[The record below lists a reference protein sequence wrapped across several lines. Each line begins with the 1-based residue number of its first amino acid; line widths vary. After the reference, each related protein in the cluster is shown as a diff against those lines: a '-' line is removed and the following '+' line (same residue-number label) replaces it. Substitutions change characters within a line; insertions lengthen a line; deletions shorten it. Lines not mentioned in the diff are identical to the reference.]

1 MLRTSFS
8 IALLTILAVFTT
20 NLTFAS
26 GGGESHEGD
35 AKVDTPEEIGEYIQH
50 HLKDSHDFTL
60 LSYGSNPRKH
70 VGFPLP
76 VILIDEGVHFFMSS
90 KFHHGESVAESNG
103 KYYAL
108 YHGKVYRTNEQ
119 GEMNY
124 DEAHHPTNV
133 KPLDLS
139 ITKSVVGML
148 VAGLL
153 LILGFKSLAN
163 SYKKGPIPTG
173 VGRVLEP
180 LVIYVRDEIARPNIG
195 DKRYK
200 DFTGFLLTVFFYI
213 WLLNLL
219 GMTPLGFNV
228 TGNIAVTVCL
238 ALFTFFIVQFSGNKS
253 YWGHI
258 FWMPGV
264 PVIMKII
271 LMPVEVLGLLT
282 KPFSLLIRLFA
293 NMTAGHF
300 VVMSLIALT
309 ITLKAQFGVV
319 ASTSMSFV
327 LAFFISMIELLVAF
341 LQAYIF
347 TMLSALFIGMAVA
360 DDHH

>member
-1 MLRTSFS
+1 MVRTSFS
-8 IALLTILAVFTT
+8 IALLTFLTLFTANLA
-20 NLTFAS
+20 FAS
-26 GGGESHEGD
+26 EGGDTHEEGG
-35 AKVDTPEEIGEYIQH
+35 KVNTPEEITEYIQH

-60 LSYGSNPRKH
+60 FSYGTNPRKH

-76 VILIDEGVHFFMSS
+76 VILIDEGVHLFMSS

-108 YHGKVYRTNEQ
+108 YHGKVYRTNAE
-119 GEMNY
+119 GEINL
-124 DEAHHPTNV
+124 DEAGHATNV

-139 ITKSVVGML
+139 ISKNVVGML
-148 VAGLL
+148 LAGLL
-153 LILGFKSLAN
+153 LIWGFRSLAN

-173 VGRVLEP
+173 IGRVLEP
-180 LVIYVRDEIARPNIG
+180 LVIYVRDEIAKPNIG

-200 DFTGFLLTVFFYI
+200 DFSGFLLTVFFYI
-213 WLLNLL
+213 WLLNLM

-238 ALFTFFIVQFSGNKS
+238 ALFTFFIVQFNGNRS
-253 YWGHI
+253 YWVHI

-271 LMPVEVLGLLT
+271 LMPVEVLGMLT

-319 ASTSMSFV
+319 ASTGMSFV